1 MSKSTNMRTS
11 SEPTVKDKITKA
23 YKNIDIKQPKLWVI
37 SLIGIAIASLLGIFF
52 IQSIV
57 RENKATNQSASAEAA
72 EPQAVS
78 ALGFLRPEDEITHLS
93 ASMTPEGARL
103 GELMVEQGD
112 QVEAGQILAVLDNQ
126 ERLETALSRAK
137 AQVDIARSRLV
148 QVQAGAKDGEVDA
161 LEAKLENLDAEL
173 QGQIRA
179 QQATIKRLESD
190 LKGHTAA
197 QTAIN
202 DRIAAELMTAE
213 AECNRFEQL
222 YAQGAISESAYD
234 LKCLEQDTAYERQ
247 VESEVT
253 LTRIISSGQEQI
265 AEAKAQLHR
274 TMSTLGHQ
282 QTETQATLSQV
293 SEVRDVDVALAQ
305 AELADALVGV
315 QQAEADLELAY
326 VRAPRS
332 GQVLKINTRPG
343 EMITNQG
350 IVELGQTQQMYVIAE
365 VYETDIARI
374 AAGQRAIVT
383 SDALPDTLRGTVDEI
398 GLQIGKQEV
407 FSTNPTFDIDARV
420 VEVKIRLAPED
431 SQQVSGMTNL
441 RVEAVIDTSS

>member
-1 MSKSTNMRTS
+1 MRTS
-11 SEPTVKDKITKA
+11 GKPTFKNKIIKA
-23 YKNIDIKQPKLWVI
+23 YKNVEIRQPKFWI
-37 SLIGIAIASLLGIFF
+37 IALIGIAIASLLGIFL

-57 RENKATNQSASAEAA
+57 RERKAANQVASAESA

-78 ALGFLRPEDEITHLS
+78 TLGFLSPEDEVTHLS

-126 ERLETALSRAK
+126 ERLETALERAK

-148 QVQAGAKDGEVDA
+148 QVQAGAKDGEIDA

-190 LKGHTAA
+190 LTGNTAA

-202 DRIAAELMTAE
+202 DRITAEFITAE

-222 YAQGAISESAYD
+222 YAQGAISESEYD
-234 LKCLEQDTAYERQ
+234 LKCLEQDVAYERQ

-253 LTRIISSGQEQI
+253 LNRIISSGQEQI
-265 AEAKAQLHR
+265 TEAKAQLNR

-282 QTETQATLSQV
+282 QTETQATLNQV

-305 AELADALVGV
+305 AELAAAIVGV

-332 GQVLKINTRPG
+332 GQVLKINARPG

-350 IVELGQTQQMYVIAE
+350 IVELGQTQQMYVVAE

-374 AAGQRAIVT
+374 ETGQRAIVT
-383 SDALPDTLRGTVDEI
+383 SYALPDTLHGTVDEI

-420 VEVKIRLAPED
+420 VEVKIRLDPED

-441 RVEAVIDTSS
+441 RVEAVIDTSG

>member
-1 MSKSTNMRTS
+1 MRTS
-11 SEPTVKDKITKA
+11 SEPTVKNKIIKA
-23 YKNIDIKQPKLWVI
+23 YKNIDIKHPKLWAI
-37 SLIGIAIASLLGIFF
+37 SLLGIAIASLLGIFL

-57 RENKATNQSASAEAA
+57 REKQATNQVDSAESAK
-72 EPQAVS
+72 PQAVS
-78 ALGFLRPEDEITHLS
+78 ALGFLRPEDEVTHLS

-126 ERLETALSRAK
+126 ERLATALSRAK
-137 AQVDIARSRLV
+137 AQVDIARSQLR
-148 QVQAGAKDGEVDA
+148 QVQAGAKDGEIDA
-161 LEAKLENLDAEL
+161 LEAQLENLDAEL

-190 LKGHTAA
+190 LQGNTAA

-202 DRIAAELMTAE
+202 DRITAELMTAE

-222 YAQGAISESAYD
+222 YAQGAISESEYD
-234 LKCLEQDTAYERQ
+234 LKCLEQDVAYERQ

-253 LTRIISSGQEQI
+253 LTRVITSGQEQI
-265 AEAKAQLHR
+265 AEAKAQLNR
-274 TMSTLGHQ
+274 TISTLGHQ
-282 QTETQATLSQV
+282 QSETQATLNQV
-293 SEVRDVDVALAQ
+293 SEVRDVDVDLAQ
-305 AELADALVGV
+305 AELAAAIVGV

-332 GQVLKINTRPG
+332 GQILKINTRPG
-343 EMITNQG
+343 EMITNDG
-350 IVELGQTQQMYVIAE
+350 IVEFGQTQQMYVIAE

-374 AAGQRAIVT
+374 EQGQRATVT
-383 SDALPDTLRGTVDEI
+383 SDALPDTLHGTVDEI

-420 VEVKIRLAPED
+420 VEVKIRLDPED

>member
-1 MSKSTNMRTS
+1 MRTS
-11 SEPTVKDKITKA
+11 DESTLKNKITNA
-23 YKNIDIKQPKLWVI
+23 YQNIDIKQPKLWVI
-37 SLIGIAIASLLGIFF
+37 ALIGIAIASLLGIFL

-57 RENKATNQSASAEAA
+57 RERKATNQVASAESA

-78 ALGFLRPEDEITHLS
+78 ALGFLRPEDEIIQLS

-126 ERLETALSRAK
+126 ERLATALSRAK
-137 AQVDIARSRLV
+137 AQVEIARSRLR
-148 QVQAGAKDGEVDA
+148 QVQAGAKAGEVDA
-161 LEAKLENLDAEL
+161 LEAQLENLDAEL

-190 LKGHTAA
+190 LKGNTAA

-202 DRIAAELMTAE
+202 DRITAELITAE
-213 AECNRFEQL
+213 AECQRFEQL
-222 YAQGAISESAYD
+222 YAQGAISASEYD
-234 LKCLEQDTAYERQ
+234 LKCLEQDIAYERQ

-265 AEAKAQLHR
+265 AEAKAQLNR

-282 QTETQATLSQV
+282 QTETQATLNQV

-305 AELADALVGV
+305 AELADAIVGV

-374 AAGQRAIVT
+374 AAGQRAMVESEAI
-383 SDALPDTLRGTVDEI
+383 PDILRGTVDEI

-420 VEVKIRLAPED
+420 VEVKIRLDSED
-431 SQQVSGMTNL
+431 SQQVAGMTNL